1 MAVYIDS
8 NIIANS
14 QRLNLLPVTKK
25 ALSNTGYPG
34 CVDNVFKTGLSSIAQ
49 AQRLNSPVVKES
61 SVSDFINESPEVR
74 CQAEST
80 LQLFSKNI
88 KEVNV
93 QYGL

>member
-34 CVDNVFKTGLSSIAQ
+34 CVDVFKTGLSSIAQ

-74 CQAEST
+74 CQAESI